1 MNRQLLIGR
10 FSELLGLVP
19 EWGESPV
26 PVCLKDEQTWT
37 SRGSKSRNMI
47 SVGEPAEWS
56 LQQNKNDKKTYQ
68 GAKSLVV
75 SQSTGVSGNV
85 VDRSSSTRLVC
96 VSQNI
101 K

>member
-56 LQQNKNDKKTYQ
+56 LQQNKNDKKKPTKEQ
-68 GAKSLVV
+68 KV
-75 SQSTGVSGNV
+75 SSYHS
-85 VDRSSSTRLVC
+85 RLG
-96 VSQNI
+96 SPAM
-101 K
+101 